1 MLGTHSKSHIFHE
14 RRRRPGR
21 SGFKRGVIKRRRPT
35 GGRLTM
41 VGLSVTGEL
50 ADLWSINATGGA
62 NTLLEEGDKVL
73 AHYFHDP
80 SGAAALLAGVI
91 AEVRVEI
98 CA

>member
-1 MLGTHSKSHIFHE
+1 M
-14 RRRRPGR
+14 
-21 SGFKRGVIKRRRPT
+21 
-35 GGRLTM
+35 
-41 VGLSVTGEL
+41 GLRVTGEL

-80 SGAAALLAGVI
+80 SGAAALMAGVT
-91 AEVRVEI
+91 AEVTVEI